1 MERAQLTEHQ
11 FCAGGA
17 FPADTTLGSVC
28 ALPGLLLRSL
38 LKVTIRRKPCS
49 LLKFKGP
56 LEAIDNASS

>member
-49 LLKFKGP
+49 LL
-56 LEAIDNASS
+56 